1 MSQRETD
8 LPSIGAFM
16 RDGGDSARASAGVVA
31 ALVAALAADLAAQVA
46 RDSAEWSARGGAL
59 AQADVIRD
67 RAVTLA
73 AESAELRRVDQR
85 PGASTGRQQGSVG
98 IGASRSRRGAHHVV
112 EPLLGIGEVAGDAAE
127 LAALVARSG
136 ATLVRADAV
145 GATILATAAAEISAH
160 LVEVNLLV
168 SADDGHR
175 CGRASSR
182 QRLSE
187 AAMPPARCH
196 AECGKN
202 TGAARVLSCV
212 SELAEQ
218 QLAALLRVLRPAP
231 TPWFDAVCEIP
242 KNQRELQHPPET
254 FEPTRSG
261 PTETHAAS
269 DDPASPS
276 ATTEGC

>member
-1 MSQRETD
+1 
-8 LPSIGAFM
+8 
-16 RDGGDSARASAGVVA
+16 
-31 ALVAALAADLAAQVA
+31 
-46 RDSAEWSARGGAL
+46 
-59 AQADVIRD
+59 
-67 RAVTLA
+67 
-73 AESAELRRVDQR
+73 
-85 PGASTGRQQGSVG
+85 
-98 IGASRSRRGAHHVV
+98 
-112 EPLLGIGEVAGDAAE
+112 
-127 LAALVARSG
+127 
-136 ATLVRADAV
+136 
-145 GATILATAAAEISAH
+145 
-160 LVEVNLLV
+160 
-168 SADDGHR
+168 
-175 CGRASSR
+175 
-182 QRLSE
+182 
-187 AAMPPARCH
+187 MPPARCH